1 MIDVFR
7 ILVHV
12 NTNMISRVIL
22 ENTWITRIVNA
33 ERERLIDK
41 PIDECNEKI
50 DGNEMVYNT
59 ILYNNEKLSKS
70 CTLKIVLLIIT
81 IMDVSGACF
90 YFYRHT
96 IKKLF

>member
-1 MIDVFR
+1 MQ
-7 ILVHV
+7 
-12 NTNMISRVIL
+12 
-22 ENTWITRIVNA
+22 
-33 ERERLIDK
+33 RERLIDK
-41 PIDECNEKI
+41 PIDECNENI

-90 YFYRHT
+90 HFYRHT
-96 IKKLF
+96 IKNCFNALSY